1 MPERAYQLWTAD
13 QPDFNWLTRVKSGRG
28 DSGIRSPYLTV
39 LCRACN
45 RFGLD
50 DVFRLGFEPPHRIRV
65 RKGRNL
71 LVTEDYFLCVRDG
84 ILDALNAAG
93 VKGFASKP
101 LPETEWHVLSVT
113 DRRPFDA
120 SVYEP
125 SGRKCIE
132 CGRQPQY
139 RIIQFERQIDRPAER
154 LTFFCT
160 AAERGQGGFDTFVT
174 EPLLDVL
181 RGAGAKG
188 AMFQRLL
195 DAEEEERQTREPS
208 WKPKGGVVV
217 L

>member
-1 MPERAYQLWTAD
+1 M
-13 QPDFNWLTRVKSGRG
+13 K
-28 DSGIRSPYLTV
+28 SPYLTV
-39 LCRACN
+39 LCRGCN

-50 DVFRLGFEPPHRIRV
+50 DVFRLGFEPPHRIRA
-65 RKGRNL
+65 RKGRNV
-71 LVTEDYFLCVRDG
+71 LVTEDYFLCVRGG

-93 VKGFASKP
+93 VKGFAGKP

-160 AAERGQGGFDTFVT
+160 ATERGQGGFDTFVT
-174 EPLLDVL
+174 EPLLEEL

-208 WKPKGGVVV
+208 WKPKGSVVV

>member
-28 DSGIRSPYLTV
+28 DSGIRPRYLPV
-39 LCRACN
+39 LCAGCG
-45 RFGLD
+45 RFTLD
-50 DVFRLGFEPPHRIRV
+50 DVFRLGFETPDRIRV

-71 LVTEDYFLCVRDG
+71 LVTEDYFLCVHDG
-84 ILDALNAAG
+84 ILDALKGAG
-93 VKGFASKP
+93 VKGFESKR

-120 SVYEP
+120 SVYKPE
-125 SGRKCIE
+125 GRKCSE

-160 AAERGQGGFDTFVT
+160 ATERGQGGYDTFVT
-174 EPLLDVL
+174 EPLLEVL

-188 AMFQRLL
+188 AMFQWLL
-195 DAEEEERQTREPS
+195 NAEEEERQTREPS
-208 WKPKGGVVV
+208 WKPKGSVVV